1 MNIKWIWGR
10 KTYYLFSVIWAIFAV
25 ANYIEGSLAIA
36 VLDTLLALI
45 CWADARSG
53 KEVVMFE
60 LNVSRK
66 GRD

>member
-1 MNIKWIWGR
+1 MNVKWVWGR
-10 KTYYLFSVIWAIFAV
+10 KTYYLFSVIWAVLAV

-53 KEVVMFE
+53 KEVVMFA